1 MRQCDLCSKH
11 GFNEPARHT
20 IVVDGKELHLCDD
33 CALDHFNID
42 QFYPPQ
48 FNCAHCWDTCS
59 PIHYID
65 SKQRHFCSARCA
77 VNYHI
82 HHGD

>member
-20 IVVDGKELHLCDD
+20 IVKDGKELHLCDD
-33 CALDHFNID
+33 CALDHFNIG